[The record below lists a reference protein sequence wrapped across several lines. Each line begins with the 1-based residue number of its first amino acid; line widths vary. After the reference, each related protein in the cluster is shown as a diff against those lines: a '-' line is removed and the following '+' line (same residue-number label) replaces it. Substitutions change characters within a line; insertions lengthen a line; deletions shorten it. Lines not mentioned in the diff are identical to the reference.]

1 MWKEKSVHI
10 IPFIRES
17 SFLHF
22 VVFHSISLLKKLPYP
37 GAFLVGPE
45 RAQRPFPLN
54 YPIAQADGAVKAV
67 HGTGAAVFA
76 VRIRSGLDGAGGAV
90 LDTLILERWYLGKR
104 EQQLPSAC
112 GLPPRRS
119 CGTRRKAKDHVP
131 VIRGLYLQ
139 RKIAQKPI
147 NTRV

>member
-1 MWKEKSVHI
+1 MSLLWPWLCIVGN
-10 IPFIRES
+10 
-17 SFLHF
+17 FLKRCYPKF
-22 VVFHSISLLKKLPYP
+22 FVFHSFSSEKVPSP

-67 HGTGAAVFA
+67 YGTGAAA
-76 VRIRSGLDGAGGAV
+76 SAARIRSGLDGAGGAV

-104 EQQLPSAC
+104 EQQLPPAS

-119 CGTRRKAKDHVP
+119 CGTGRKAKDHVP
-131 VIRGLYLQ
+131 VIRGP
-139 RKIAQKPI
+139 KIQGKI
-147 NTRV
+147 G